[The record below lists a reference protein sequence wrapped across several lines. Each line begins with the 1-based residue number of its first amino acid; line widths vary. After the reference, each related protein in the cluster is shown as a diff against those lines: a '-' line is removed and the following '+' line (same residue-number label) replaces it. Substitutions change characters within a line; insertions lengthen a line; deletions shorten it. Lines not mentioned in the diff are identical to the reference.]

1 MADDEA
7 DRTVL
12 MGEDPAGAHG
22 RHGVRGQGAAR
33 TRDAP
38 APDRVPAEGSLAS
51 GPGGASW
58 ETARLVDERRRGA
71 GHQPSPGSARPG
83 RGAREGAGDETR
95 RLSPDAPQGA
105 TRRLSPDIPQDAAP
119 ARDAA
124 GTPDDGT
131 DDLWLPED
139 AGLRDDATG
148 DASWIAGGDT
158 AAGDAYAP
166 AAYPTIRR
174 QGPLAAPARDQGRS
188 SAASGGTAAREP
200 LDATRLAPLV
210 RARRPERARGDAAA
224 VPAPAPQAYGD
235 VRRGGAERPRRT
247 HKRARHGFLS
257 SILWLLML
265 CVLAIVAARLVPAS
279 EASGRA
285 IPELVSL
292 VPLTLPVSALA
303 LVLALLWH
311 RRVLAVLSAG
321 CLAVVLWWHV
331 GYFVPSGQIST
342 AAESAVASAA
352 STDDDVVRMMT
363 LNTDN
368 GHASAQ
374 AIVSL
379 VSENHVEVLA
389 LQEVTDELLGE
400 LQAAGIAT
408 YLPYYVTST
417 TSVNDNGGFN
427 CLFTAAPMA
436 DTSGDL
442 VPTIMSK
449 MCAGSVSVGGTT
461 LRFVSAHPNSPHLG
475 GEGLWGQGLDS
486 IASLSGY
493 DHAYVVLGDF
503 NSTWDHARFRAL
515 LGETFVDA
523 GEQAGEGFHMSFPS
537 SQRVPA
543 LIEIDHVVYS
553 KDAGFFVGDL
563 ANRKVDGSDHLA
575 LLATLEVQ

>member
-12 MGEDPAGAHG
+12 MGDD
-22 RHGVRGQGAAR
+22 AA
-33 TRDAP
+33 A
-38 APDRVPAEGSLAS
+38 AS
-51 GPGGASW
+51 GPHGAPE
-58 ETARLVDERRRGA
+58 ETARLVDERHRGERHHAPRGGTWRDQDARSAAGDATRYLAPEVPRAKGPSQGESPRQGAATRGA
-71 GHQPSPGSARPG
+71 A
-83 RGAREGAGDETR
+83 DT
-95 RLSPDAPQGA
+95 QGEA
-105 TRRLSPDIPQDAAP
+105 T
-119 ARDAA
+119 
-124 GTPDDGT
+124 DG
-131 DDLWLPED
+131 LWLPQD

-148 DASWIAGGDT
+148 DASWIAGDDT
-158 AAGDAYAP
+158 GGGDAYSP

-174 QGPLAAPARDQGRS
+174 QGPVVPHAQGQGHGDGP
-188 SAASGGTAAREP
+188 SGGTAAREP

-210 RARRPERARGDAAA
+210 RPPRVDQARGHAPATG
-224 VPAPAPQAYGD
+224 PAPAPEPYGG
-235 VRRGGAERPRRT
+235 RRGSRRARRG
-247 HKRARHGFLS
+247 HRQARHGFLS

-265 CVLAIVAARLVPAS
+265 CVLAIVAARLVPVG

-311 RRVLAVLSAG
+311 RRVLAVLSAA

-331 GYFVPSGQIST
+331 GYFVPSGQIS
-342 AAESAVASAA
+342 ASAESAVASAA
-352 STDDDVVRMMT
+352 STDDNVVRMMT

-368 GHASAQ
+368 GHADARQ
-374 AIVSL
+374 IVSL
-379 VSENHVEVLA
+379 VAENHVEVLA

-408 YLPYYVTST
+408 YLPYSVTST

-436 DTSGDL
+436 DATGDL

-449 MCAGSVSVGGTT
+449 MCAGSVSVGGAT

-515 LGETFVDA
+515 LGESFVDA

-537 SQRVPA
+537 SRRVPA

-553 KDAGFFVGDL
+553 RDAGFFVGDL
-563 ANRKVDGSDHLA
+563 ANRTVDGSDHLA